1 VRLFVA
7 LYPSLL
13 HAFTDFAP
21 KEPALSYITG
31 VGLTPYG
38 KHPGKSTLDLMSEAA
53 TAALADAELERRDI
67 AGLVCGYSTT
77 MPHLMLS
84 TVFAEHFG
92 LNPEYAH
99 AIQLGGATGYAMA
112 MLAHHLVESGV
123 AKNILV
129 VAGENRLTGQ
139 SRDSA
144 IQTLAQ
150 VGHPVYEVPLGATIP
165 AYYGLLATRYMH
177 EYGTTETDLAEL
189 AVLMRKHGSMHPGAQ
204 FREPTTVD
212 AVLASKPI
220 AAPLKLLD
228 CCPVSDGGAAF
239 VVSRARSSKFTV
251 RIRGTGQAHTHQHI
265 SAAPSLTHFGAA
277 ASVEKARNAAG
288 VRMAD
293 VNYAAIYDSFTIT
306 LTILLE
312 EIGLAPR
319 GGAGRQA
326 REGHFNHDGKLPLNT
341 HGGLLSYG
349 HCGVGGAM
357 AHLVETHRQLTNRA
371 QNRQA
376 RNATLALLH
385 GDGGVLSSHVS
396 LILAAAA

>member
-1 VRLFVA
+1 
-7 LYPSLL
+7 
-13 HAFTDFAP
+13 
-21 KEPALSYITG
+21 LSFITG

-38 KHPGKSTLDLMSEAA
+38 KHPGKGTLDLMSQAA
-53 TAALADAELERRDI
+53 AAALADAHLQRGGID
-67 AGLVCGYSTT
+67 GLVCGYSTT

-92 LNPEYAH
+92 LKPRYAH
-99 AIQLGGATGYAMA
+99 AIQLGGATGFAMA
-112 MLAHHLVESGV
+112 MLAHHLVEAGV
-123 AKNILV
+123 AQNILV

-144 IQTLAQ
+144 MQTLAQ
-150 VGHPVYEVPLGATIP
+150 VGHPRYEVPLGATIP
-165 AYYGLLATRYMH
+165 AYYGLLASRYMI
-177 EYGTTETDLAEL
+177 EFGTTESDLAEL
-189 AVLMRKHGSMHPGAQ
+189 AVLMRRHACMHPGAQ
-204 FREPTTVD
+204 FRNPVTVD
-212 AVLASKPI
+212 AVLGSKPI
-220 AAPLKLLD
+220 ASPLKLLD

-239 VVSRARSSKFTV
+239 VVSRARSNDFAV
-251 RIRGTGQAHTHQHI
+251 RILGTGQAHTHQHI

-277 ASVEKARNAAG
+277 ASVDAACAAAG
-288 VRMAD
+288 VRIAD
-293 VNYAAIYDSFTIT
+293 INYAAIYDSFTIT

-326 REGHFNHDGKLPLNT
+326 RDGRFNHDGPLPLNT

-357 AHLVETHRQLTNRA
+357 AHLVETHRQLTSRA
-371 QNRQA
+371 ENRQA
-376 RNATLALLH
+376 KDVTLALLH

-396 LILAAAA
+396 LVVERAG

>member
-1 VRLFVA
+1 M
-7 LYPSLL
+7 
-13 HAFTDFAP
+13 
-21 KEPALSYITG
+21 SYITG

-38 KHPGKSTLDLMSEAA
+38 KHPGRTTLDLMSEAA
-53 TAALADAELERRDI
+53 AAALADAQLERKDI
-67 AGLVCGYSTT
+67 DGLICGYSTT

-92 LNPEYAH
+92 LKPEYAH
-99 AIQLGGATGYAMA
+99 AIQLGGATGFAMA
-112 MLAHHLVESGV
+112 MLAHHLAAAGV

-150 VGHPVYEVPLGATIP
+150 VGHPIYEVPLGATIP
-165 AYYGLLATRYMH
+165 AYYGLLASRYMH

-189 AVLMRKHGSMHPGAQ
+189 AVMLRRHAGLHPGAQ
-204 FREPTTVD
+204 FREPITVED
-212 AVLASKPI
+212 VLASKPI
-220 AAPLKLLD
+220 ASPLKLLD

-239 VVSRARSSKFTV
+239 VVSRTRGGQFAARV
-251 RIRGTGQAHTHQHI
+251 LGTGQAHTHQHI
-265 SAAPSLTHFGAA
+265 SAAPSLTQFGAA
-277 ASVEKARNAAG
+277 ASTHKALSAAG
-288 VRMAD
+288 IGLAD
-293 VNYAAIYDSFTIT
+293 IDYAAIYDSFTIT

-312 EIGLAPR
+312 EIGISPR
-319 GGAGRQA
+319 GGAGREA
-326 REGHFNHDGKLPLNT
+326 REGRFDQEGEMPLNT

-357 AHLVETHRQLTNRA
+357 AHLIETQRQLTRRA
-371 QNRQA
+371 ENRQA
-376 RNATLALLH
+376 NNPRLALLH

-396 LILAAAA
+396 LILEAA

>member
-1 VRLFVA
+1 
-7 LYPSLL
+7 
-13 HAFTDFAP
+13 
-21 KEPALSYITG
+21 LSFITG
-31 VGLTPYG
+31 VGLTPFG
-38 KHPGKSTLDLMSEAA
+38 KHPGKSTLDLMGEAA
-53 TAALADAELERRDI
+53 AAALGDAHLERRDI
-67 AGLVCGYSTT
+67 DGLVCGYSTT

-92 LNPEYAH
+92 LKPQYAH
-99 AIQLGGATGYAMA
+99 AIQLGGATGFAMA

-129 VAGENRLTGQ
+129 AAGENRLTGQ

-165 AYYGLLATRYMH
+165 AYYGLLASRYMH
-177 EYGTTETDLAEL
+177 EYGSSERDFAEL
-189 AVLMRKHGSMHPGAQ
+189 AVLMRRHACMHPGAQ
-204 FREPTTVD
+204 FREPITADT
-212 AVLASKPI
+212 VLASKPI
-220 AAPLKLLD
+220 ASPLKLLD

-239 VVSRARSSKFTV
+239 IVSRSRTNEFSVS
-251 RIRGTGQAHTHQHI
+251 IRGTGQAHTHQHV

-277 ASVEKARNAAG
+277 ASVAKACDAAG
-288 VRMAD
+288 IKPGDAD
-293 VNYAAIYDSFTIT
+293 YAAIYDSFTIT

-319 GGAGRQA
+319 GGAGRLA
-326 REGHFNHDGKLPLNT
+326 RDGHFSHDGKLPLNT

-357 AHLVETHRQLTNRA
+357 AHLVEAHRQLTGRA
-371 QNRQA
+371 ENRQA
-376 RNATLALLH
+376 RKASLALLH

-396 LILAAAA
+396 LIVAAA